1 MAGADVDVEVVGAGV
16 IGLTCALALARAGA
30 RVRVISDRV
39 PADTTSAVAAA
50 IWFPYEAAPA
60 ERVLAWSGTTLR
72 ELVRLAGDPATGV
85 VLRGGVMCHRHPEP
99 DLAWADEVPGHREA
113 TPDELP
119 PDPAI
124 GRATFCELP
133 VVEMPTYLGWL
144 LDQVRAAGAEVVLD
158 RRVASL
164 DELDAPRVVV
174 ATGLGARQLPGDPE
188 PYAIRGQIVRVA
200 NPGIDRWILDDDN
213 PGGDTYII
221 PRGRDVVLGGTA
233 DRHAEDITPDPAT
246 ERSIL
251 KRALALEPRLRDQ
264 PILSRGV
271 GLRPGRAAVRLEREI
286 DDTNNRTIV
295 HCYGHGG
302 AGVTLSWGCA
312 AEVAMLLT

>member
-1 MAGADVDVEVVGAGV
+1 M

-30 RVRVISDRV
+30 RVRVIAERA
-39 PADTTSAVAAA
+39 PQETTSAVAAA

-60 ERVLAWSGTTLR
+60 ERVLAWSGATLT
-72 ELVRLAGDPATGV
+72 ELVALADDPATGV
-85 VLRGGVMCHRHPEP
+85 VMRGGVMCHRRPDP
-99 DLAWADEVPGHREA
+99 DLAWTGEVPGHRA
-113 TPDELP
+113 AAANELP
-119 PDPAI
+119 PVDGIVA
-124 GRATFCELP
+124 GTWCALP
-133 VVEMPTYLGWL
+133 VVEMPVYLEWL
-144 LDQVRAAGAEVVLD
+144 VEQTRAAGVAIETG
-158 RRVASL
+158 RRLRSL
-164 DELDAPRVVV
+164 DELRAERVVV
-174 ATGLGARQLPGDPE
+174 AAGLGARELVGDPE

-233 DRHAEDITPDPAT
+233 DRHAEDTTHDPAT

-251 KRALALEPRLRDQ
+251 DRALALEPRLEGQ
-264 PILSRGV
+264 PILSRAT
-271 GLRPGRAAVRLEREI
+271 GLRPARPAVRLEREATA
-286 DDTNNRTIV
+286 DRTIV

-312 AEVAMLLT
+312 AEVTAMLLT